1 MASVGFHSGERCV
14 WCKMIELQRT
24 AGFQTIFSSSQND
37 IAIMISFF
45 LPLEG
50 VAHEITVTAC
60 TFYGKL
66 SVIRCWLFTILKKSR
81 SVRLENSEREEL
93 FTIYKNSDHGVFTQS
108 ASVAP
113 GREN

>member
-1 MASVGFHSGERCV
+1 MGVVSHDFPTQVVSVWFHERDSGDRCV

-66 SVIRCWLFTILKKSR
+66 SVI
-81 SVRLENSEREEL
+81 
-93 FTIYKNSDHGVFTQS
+93 
-108 ASVAP
+108 
-113 GREN
+113 